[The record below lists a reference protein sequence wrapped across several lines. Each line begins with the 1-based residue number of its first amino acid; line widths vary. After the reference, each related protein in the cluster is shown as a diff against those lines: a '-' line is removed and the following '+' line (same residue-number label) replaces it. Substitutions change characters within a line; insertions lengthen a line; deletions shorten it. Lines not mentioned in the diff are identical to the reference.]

1 MHLANLSILA
11 HPRQQR
17 RGIIE
22 ARKAESNNRT
32 RGDHPRQQRRGIIE
46 ATALAD
52 LGLTAEQL
60 YRWRREFAKSGVTA
74 FSGNGKLSS
83 ADEELHRLRRDLKR
97 VTEERDFFKKAT
109 AFFAK
114 ESR

>member
-1 MHLANLSILA
+1 MSSKRLKRETYTREYKLEAVRLSSEGTRPVAEVAAN
-11 HPRQQR
+11 
-17 RGIIE
+17 
-22 ARKAESNNRT
+22 
-32 RGDHPRQQRRGIIE
+32 
-46 ATALAD
+46 

-60 YRWRREFAKSGVTA
+60 YRWRREFAKSGITA
-74 FSGNGKLSS
+74 FPGNGKVGS

-97 VTEERDFFKKAT
+97 VTEERDFLKKAT